1 MLVDSQAEEA
11 LRMTA
16 RCKPAIELTNTAS
29 LTPEACCVRPQPL
42 LSETLSEGDRHRQK
56 RANVQAGQLQQKM
69 STLMGRPLGEAELRT
84 IFPSFS
90 AQMPG
95 SAFSGE
101 DPSGSRVVC
110 TIFPCFSA
118 QMPGSA
124 QVRAFCSTDTHAG

>member
-1 MLVDSQAEEA
+1 MRA
-11 LRMTA
+11 
-16 RCKPAIELTNTAS
+16 
-29 LTPEACCVRPQPL
+29 QPL

-101 DPSGSRVVC
+101 GPLQHRSRHWVELWATLHISSGCVQAFSTCSHVLSLPSGKGCWLV
-110 TIFPCFSA
+110 
-118 QMPGSA
+118 
-124 QVRAFCSTDTHAG
+124 

>member
-1 MLVDSQAEEA
+1 MRA
-11 LRMTA
+11 
-16 RCKPAIELTNTAS
+16 
-29 LTPEACCVRPQPL
+29 QPL

-101 DPSGSRVVC
+101 GPLQYRA
-110 TIFPCFSA
+110 TRFRLMRFRL
-118 QMPGSA
+118 MPPL
-124 QVRAFCSTDTHAG
+124 RED